1 MPLIIVVVIVAAVC
15 LLVFG
20 PFWYSRKILDTHA
33 QPVDYLPGTGGQLA
47 AHFIALMKLPVELEV
62 TEGGDHYDPI
72 SKTVRLSHRVMDGCS
87 LTAVAVAAH
96 EVGHAIQHH
105 SGSVMLNIRTV
116 LVRLLRPVEVMA
128 SILFIASPLAI
139 SLSPR
144 LSLALIICAFVLLL
158 SRILVHLVT
167 LPVEFDASFG
177 KALPILEKGHY
188 LCDEDQRAVRKVLR
202 ACALTYVSAALME
215 LLSISRWLRF
225 FRK

>member
-1 MPLIIVVVIVAAVC
+1 MPLIVVVVIAIVVC
-15 LLVFG
+15 ILVFG
-20 PFWYSRKILDTHA
+20 PFWYSRNILDTYA
-33 QPVDYLPGTGGQLA
+33 KPVDYLPGTGGQLA
-47 AHFIALMKLPVELEV
+47 KHLIALMELPVTLEA
-62 TEGGDHYDPI
+62 TEGGDHYDPM
-72 SKTVRLSHRVMDGCS
+72 SRTVRLSSRIMDGSS

-105 SGSVMLNIRTV
+105 SGSVMLNVRTV
-116 LVRLLRPVEVMA
+116 LVRLLRPIEIVA
-128 SILFIASPLAI
+128 SMLFIASPMAV

-144 LSLALIICAFVLLL
+144 LSLGLVLCAFALLL

-177 KALPILEKGHY
+177 KALPILKKGQY
-188 LCDEDQRAVRKVLR
+188 VSDEDQRAIRKVLR

-215 LLSISRWLRF
+215 LLNIYRWLRF